1 MLTKN
6 KFISKIITSKTKA
19 SRKNKMP
26 VSLDTVHTYS
36 LLINKKRVNRKDSFE
51 NHVIIHDF

>member
-1 MLTKN
+1 
-6 KFISKIITSKTKA
+6 
-19 SRKNKMP
+19 MP